1 MGSPSICSLVS
12 QRTAL
17 YKLPV
22 ANAVSRRDV
31 VSSGVD
37 TTTIYF
43 LTLLLVTLLEIVTD
57 YSFVTSAGFN
67 TICMLCSRT
76 MSHPSP
82 PFSVTFI
89 TIFYFLLFLVG
100 SGECAS
106 SETLG
111 CFPCATLWKP

>member
-1 MGSPSICSLVS
+1 M
-12 QRTAL
+12 
-17 YKLPV
+17 
-22 ANAVSRRDV
+22 
-31 VSSGVD
+31 D

-67 TICMLCSRT
+67 TICMLCPRT

-82 PFSVTFI
+82 PFLVTFI